1 MRIVTGLAAALCAAA
16 CVGDAAELGG
26 VTNRVAPP
34 ATTIACDDA
43 RLKVA
48 EGGKYV
54 FPGDALLFYY
64 AAGKDMPLN
73 SMTVSYDVNP
83 EGQAVNI
90 RYTGPTADTRHA
102 TKLKLIRAAVDGVR
116 TTRFAWT
123 GEPGFAVGCSYGMDV
138 MIRIH
143 RDQI

>member
-1 MRIVTGLAAALCAAA
+1 MRIVLGLAAALCAAA

-26 VTNRVAPP
+26 VTARMEPP
-34 ATTIACDDA
+34 ATTIPCDDA
-43 RLKVA
+43 RLTVA

-64 AAGKDMPLN
+64 GAGKDMPLHTM
-73 SMTVSYDVNP
+73 SVSYDVTP
-83 EGQAVNI
+83 AGEAVNI
-90 RYTGPTADTRHA
+90 RYTGPEADTRHA

-116 TTRFAWT
+116 TTKFAWP
-123 GEPGFAVGCSYGMDV
+123 GEPGFAVGCSYAMDV

>member
-1 MRIVTGLAAALCAAA
+1 
-16 CVGDAAELGG
+16 
-26 VTNRVAPP
+26 
-34 ATTIACDDA
+34 
-43 RLKVA
+43 
-48 EGGKYV
+48 
-54 FPGDALLFYY
+54 
-64 AAGKDMPLN
+64 
-73 SMTVSYDVNP
+73 MTVSYDVNP